1 MKAVKIILG
10 LLLAVVLAVVVVT
23 VVFLGNINSLVQK
36 TVEEVGTDVLG
47 TQVTLAEVDI
57 QLTEAKGVLRGLQ
70 IQNPQGFSNA
80 KLLSMGEV
88 LLDLNVQALQDQLV
102 IIEQVRITGADVLAE
117 QVGSTTNVQALLKH
131 LEQAGG
137 DSAVPASE
145 SGSSA
150 ADNIRIRIDR
160 FDFEDASAKVV
171 SDKLGETTLDM
182 PNINLTKV
190 GGDKGLPPDQLAD
203 ALITPI
209 VQSLKSSMEGLL
221 KQLAEKKVR
230 EELKKQEDKAREKLK
245 AKEDEV
251 KAKLESKL
259 DDDEKQK
266 LDSLKSLFKK

>member
-1 MKAVKIILG
+1 MKAVKIIVG
-10 LLLAVVLAVVVVT
+10 LLLAIVLAVVVVT
-23 VVFLGNINSLVQK
+23 VVLLGNINSLVK
-36 TVEEVGTDVLG
+36 TTVEEVGSDVLG

-70 IQNPQGFSNA
+70 IQNPQGFSDA
-80 KLLSMGEV
+80 KLLSMSEV
-88 LLDLNVQALQDQLV
+88 LLDLSVQALQDQLV
-102 IIEQVRITGADVLAE
+102 IVEQVRIAGAKVLAE

-131 LEQAGG
+131 LEKT
-137 DSAVPASE
+137 DSSSASSSE
-145 SGSSA
+145 QGSSA

-190 GGDKGLPPDQLAD
+190 GGDKGLPPNQLAD

-209 VQSLKSSMEGLL
+209 VQSLKSSMEGML

-245 AKEDEV
+245 DKEDEL

>member
-1 MKAVKIILG
+1 MKAVKIIVG
-10 LLLAVVLAVVVVT
+10 LLLAIVLAVVVVT
-23 VVFLGNINSLVQK
+23 VVLLGNINSLVK
-36 TVEEVGTDVLG
+36 TTVEEVGSDVLG

-70 IQNPQGFSNA
+70 IQNPQGFSDA
-80 KLLSMGEV
+80 KLLSMSEV
-88 LLDLNVQALQDQLV
+88 LMDLNVQALQDQLV
-102 IIEQVRITGADVLAE
+102 IVEQVRIAGAKVLAE

-131 LEQAGG
+131 LEKTDEG
-137 DSAVPASE
+137 SASSSTE
-145 SGSSA
+145 QSSSA
-150 ADNIRIRIDR
+150 ADNVRVRIDR

-190 GGDKGLPPDQLAD
+190 GGDKGLPPNQLAD

-209 VQSLKSSMEGLL
+209 VQSLKSSMEGML